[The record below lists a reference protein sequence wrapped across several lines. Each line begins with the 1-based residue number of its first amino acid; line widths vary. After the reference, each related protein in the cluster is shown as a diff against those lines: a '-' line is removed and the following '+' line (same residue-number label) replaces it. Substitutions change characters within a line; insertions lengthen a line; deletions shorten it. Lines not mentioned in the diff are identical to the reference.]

1 MSSNLMT
8 SIVNNVTGSNLCGQV
23 DIQKFLLRS
32 DLQYVLCLQE
42 QGPRKEPLAYIEL
55 ASMNCGILMEAKN
68 DNSKSTYLT
77 DPDVEVYIP
86 VSGHGIMGTIIC
98 DHNYLNMKTP
108 WCFHIIVTSIV

>member
-1 MSSNLMT
+1 MSSTLITNT
-8 SIVNNVTGSNLCGQV
+8 ANNVTGRSLCRQV

-32 DLQYVLCLQE
+32 DLQYTFCLQE

-86 VSGHGIMGTIIC
+86 VSGRWIMGTIIC
-98 DHNYLNMKTP
+98 DH
-108 WCFHIIVTSIV
+108 I